1 MAKKNRFFPEGTRTD
16 SIPCHDL
23 LVILSCSNYKITET
37 HALQTLAI
45 SHLPTVSSSTFLICV
60 LTSETYLRMYFR
72 RAPQG
77 EHGEAGRCD
86 TGDIRNGSVEG
97 GETAVAEKLQQ
108 QQYYDLQMQLQ
119 INRRQQRHHR
129 CLPTDYFLKLCLLW
143 VLRSKRA
150 SRYATT
156 SLFKLNKLS
165 AACF

>member
-97 GETAVAEKLQQ
+97 GETATAAVLRFANAAANQSTSAAPPPMPSHGLFSQTMFVVGVEEQASVKV
-108 QQYYDLQMQLQ
+108 
-119 INRRQQRHHR
+119 RHH
-129 CLPTDYFLKLCLLW
+129 
-143 VLRSKRA
+143 
-150 SRYATT
+150 
-156 SLFKLNKLS
+156 LFV
-165 AACF
+165 